1 MSDKLSKDASE
12 RIKNRLKEEFRIQVD
27 DQILDS
33 FWSPFALLQSD
44 STSSS
49 IADFES
55 FQQRATVKQKLATSG
70 HRQNLSFGIFIAL
83 SIIVFILTFP
93 NILFAGLLI
102 FFLFMLW
109 AHIAN
114 RYLKAKITPYD
125 KFVLMDLYQ
134 EKAEKWRYEYLILRE
149 RLLEAA
155 EKQDKVEELRYLR
168 EMVRYLRQ
176 GIRIL
181 NQPRILNT

>member
-12 RIKNRLKEEFRIQVD
+12 RIKKRLRLEFKTPVD
-27 DQILDS
+27 DQLLDS
-33 FWSPFALLQSD
+33 FWSPFTLLQSD
-44 STSSS
+44 SAPSSL
-49 IADFES
+49 ADFES

-70 HRQNLSFGIFIAL
+70 QRQNLSFGIFIVL
-83 SIIVFILTFP
+83 SIIVFIITFP

-109 AHIAN
+109 AHIAHK
-114 RYLKAKITPYD
+114 YLKVKITSYD

-134 EKAEKWRYEYLILRE
+134 EKAEKWQYEYLILRE

-155 EKQDKVEELRYLR
+155 ERQDETEELRYLR

-181 NQPRILNT
+181 NQPRILDN